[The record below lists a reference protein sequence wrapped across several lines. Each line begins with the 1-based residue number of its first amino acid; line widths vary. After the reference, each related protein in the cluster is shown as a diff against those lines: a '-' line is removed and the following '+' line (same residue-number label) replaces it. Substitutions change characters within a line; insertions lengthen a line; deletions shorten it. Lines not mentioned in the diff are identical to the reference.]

1 MRLKHGRAPAPARV
15 AAPGQR
21 FPIPAE
27 RFVVTSS
34 NSDAAACEPCGLHA
48 NLGGL
53 RFRFAAGLSGRSTGT
68 LLRVKCRYMEDRRL
82 TVALLD
88 LELVEK

>member
-1 MRLKHGRAPAPARV
+1 MWQQAAPAPAPARV

-27 RFVVTSS
+27 RFVVS

-82 TVALLD
+82 TVAQLD
-88 LELVEK
+88 LES